1 MKRRRRRGLSF
12 GSVVMIVLTVAVLA
26 GFGTMIPRFTG
37 SESFDQ
43 NAAQLAVA
51 LDQTIVNFSSNLGA
65 IASQKET
72 TPPAPLWATATPMP
86 TATPVPTAVP
96 KASFRLCATGTLNWS
111 ASIQKSVQ
119 TDSGYQYADVLSP
132 LLSRAERR
140 CDRSDPAQ
148 FPDRR

>member
-72 TPPAPLWATATPMP
+72 TPPAPLWATATPLP
-86 TATPVPTAVP
+86 TATPESGAAARGRTG
-96 KASFRLCATGTLNWS
+96 ASSNSRPAESGEAS
-111 ASIQKSVQ
+111 A
-119 TDSGYQYADVLSP
+119 
-132 LLSRAERR
+132 
-140 CDRSDPAQ
+140 
-148 FPDRR
+148 